1 MRFVLAVGRMEPTK
15 AGFVVHRMHID
26 RVLDLVGVEALRL
39 NECDLCA
46 EHLAFATEH
55 HEDADIGHF
64 PVPPITATQE
74 VGVEIHDPVGWK
86 PKRCPELCE
95 VRNEGMVERCLE
107 DVGDSGNG
115 PRNFSR

>member
-1 MRFVLAVGRMEPTK
+1 
-15 AGFVVHRMHID
+15 
-26 RVLDLVGVEALRL
+26 
-39 NECDLCA
+39 
-46 EHLAFATEH
+46 
-55 HEDADIGHF
+55 
-64 PVPPITATQE
+64 VPPITATQE